1 MTTFFYTKNIV
12 VCVPANTEEEAQ
24 KMMDKIDKDICV
36 SDTVWIDI
44 QRTNP
49 MTFVDVLESDGWEGP
64 RTI

>member
-1 MTTFFYTKNIV
+1 MTNFFYTKNIV
-12 VCVPANTEEEAQ
+12 ICVPANTEEEAQ
-24 KMMDKIDKDICV
+24 KTMDKIDKDIHV

-49 MTFVDVLESDGWEGP
+49 MTLVDVLESDGWEGP